1 MSFEIPELIEEGL
14 PVIEDGAEVV
24 IPWERVE
31 EFRKYLAEK
40 KDFIGLG
47 KEEPYPGSKEGSIYK
62 LNTNALEV
70 VTDLLKDSFGD
81 EYNVTEL
88 IEKKKQFN
96 PSIYDD
102 VGLHDEAEACFKALE
117 YLEQDL

>member
-40 KDFIGLG
+40 KDL
-47 KEEPYPGSKEGSIYK
+47 KVVVKYHIY
-62 LNTNALEV
+62 
-70 VTDLLKDSFGD
+70 
-81 EYNVTEL
+81 
-88 IEKKKQFN
+88 
-96 PSIYDD
+96 
-102 VGLHDEAEACFKALE
+102 
-117 YLEQDL
+117 